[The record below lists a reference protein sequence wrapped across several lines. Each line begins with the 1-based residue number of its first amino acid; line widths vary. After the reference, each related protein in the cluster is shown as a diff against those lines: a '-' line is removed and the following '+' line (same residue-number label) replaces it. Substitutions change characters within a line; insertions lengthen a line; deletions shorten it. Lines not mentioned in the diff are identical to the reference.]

1 MVTKEYA
8 IAAAE
13 VNKVLSYLPNY
24 EIEKIPESL
33 RIFLKKIEDKDADVY
48 IDPTIV
54 SLYDQEVSP
63 KAKEIL
69 AMIYTYY
76 FASLEEITDLP
87 PEMIEEAKEASEE
100 IFGNKTQEEFA
111 ENVEKGDIEIATIPR
126 EPWYKRLFSW
136 IKWKK

>member
-33 RIFLKKIEDKDADVY
+33 RNFLNQIEDKEAEIY

-87 PEMIEEAKEASEE
+87 PEIIEEAKEASKE
-100 IFGNKTQEEFA
+100 IFGDKTQAEF
-111 ENVEKGDIEIATIPR
+111 ENKVNKGDIEIATIPK
-126 EPWYKRLFSW
+126 EPWYKRLFGW
-136 IKWKK
+136 LKLKK